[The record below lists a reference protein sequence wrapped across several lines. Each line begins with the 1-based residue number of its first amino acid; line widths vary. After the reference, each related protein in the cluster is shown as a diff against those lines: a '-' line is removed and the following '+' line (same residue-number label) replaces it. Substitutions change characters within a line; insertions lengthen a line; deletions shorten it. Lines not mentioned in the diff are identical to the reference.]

1 MNTSKAPRA
10 RDLGIPFSGTP
21 GRLNAITDVEGVEV
35 GYVTLSSGEGRLIV
49 GEGPVRTGV
58 TAILPRGRDDRRP
71 CFAASFTL
79 NGPGEVTG
87 LTWLEERGVFDGPIL
102 LTNTHA
108 VGTVRDASVQWM
120 LGRGFEFEWTMPIAG
135 ETYDGNF
142 SDINGGHVRAEHVF
156 EALDGAAGGPVA
168 EGNVGGGTG
177 MTTYEYKGGTGTAS
191 RRLSEEDGGYTIGV
205 LVQSNY
211 GRRRQL
217 RIAGLKVGD
226 ILSDDMPR
234 YLDEDL
240 VPEEVKA
247 KHLQWCRR
255 PHPKGEGLETPADG
269 SIIVIVSTDAPLLPH
284 QLKRLAKR
292 PSLAI
297 GRLGG
302 IAMTGSGDIFIA
314 LSTANAEG
322 CDPQRS
328 DAAPSDVKVLPNLA
342 LSPLFEAAIDATEE
356 AIVNALVAA
365 EASTGAHSL
374 HFPRLPHDRVREILA
389 RHNLLET

>member
-1 MNTSKAPRA
+1 
-10 RDLGIPFSGTP
+10 
-21 GRLNAITDVEGVEV
+21 
-35 GYVTLSSGEGRLIV
+35 
-49 GEGPVRTGV
+49 
-58 TAILPRGRDDRRP
+58 
-71 CFAASFTL
+71 
-79 NGPGEVTG
+79 
-87 LTWLEERGVFDGPIL
+87 VFDGPIL
-102 LTNTHA
+102 LTNTHS
-108 VGTVRDASVQWM
+108 VGTVRDAAVQWM
-120 LGRGFEFEWTMPIAG
+120 RGRGWEFDWTMPIAG

-168 EGNVGGGTG
+168 EGNIGGGTG

-217 RIAGLKVGD
+217 RIAGLKVGE
-226 ILSDDMPR
+226 ILSEDMPR
-234 YLDEDL
+234 YVDEDL

-247 KHLQWCRR
+247 KHLQWRRR
-255 PHPKGEGLETPADG
+255 PHPEGEGSHTPVDG
-269 SIIVIVSTDAPLLPH
+269 SIIVVVSTDAPLLPH

-328 DAAPSDVKVLPNLA
+328 DAAPSDVKALPNLA

-374 HFPRLPHDRVREILA
+374 HFPRLPHDRVREILSS
-389 RHNLLET
+389 HNLLEP